1 MTYVGKDT
9 DRVLPPGQRPA
20 DGFRVR
26 HYGPVPRFR
35 PATWRLIVNGATA
48 MGCDRHLTFDEIAAL
63 PTVRIRADLHCVTKW
78 TVVDNLWEGVPTRTL
93 LDLVPPAPGVTHVM
107 AWGEYGYSA
116 TLRLDDFASPRAL
129 LATHHGG
136 EPLTPEH
143 GFPLRLVVPH
153 LYAWKGPKWLR
164 GIEYLTELVR
174 GFWEERGYHAVGDPW
189 REERY
194 SYQE

>member
-1 MTYVGKDT
+1 VTDVGKDT

-26 HYGPVPRFR
+26 HYGRVPRFR
-35 PATWRLIVNGATA
+35 PAAWRLTVNGATA
-48 MGCDRHLTFDEIAAL
+48 GGCDRHLTYDEIAAL
-63 PTVRIRADLHCVTKW
+63 PRLRVRADMHCVTKW
-78 TVVDNLWEGVPTRTL
+78 TVVDNLWEGVPTRAL
-93 LDLVPPAPGVTHVM
+93 LDLVPPAPEVTHVM

-116 TLRLDDFASPRAL
+116 TLRLEDFASPRAL